1 MDMDSRKEKILEAV
15 VLDYIQTAEPV
26 GSRTISKKYDLGVSP
41 ATIRN
46 EMADLEE
53 MGLIEQ
59 PHTSAGRIP
68 SDKGYRYYVDY
79 LMQHD
84 EVKSEARELIKES
97 ISKKTTQVEETVSN
111 ILNTLSQTSGYTSL
125 MLLNEPATENKLKL
139 LQLMPLETGRALMVI
154 VTDDDKI
161 ENRFIQIPPQ
171 LGKEDLELVSQMLNM
186 HLKGLSTDGW
196 QQNILENI
204 FSQLNRQKQVVDTA
218 LEMLGEIL
226 HKNDTAKEKIF
237 YKGGLNMLTQ
247 PEFKDVNK
255 VHNILMSLENKDTM
269 NKILHENTVN
279 EISVKIGTEH
289 DIPDLKDCSIIVAS
303 YKNNG
308 KEIGKVGLL
317 GPKRMDYSNS
327 MAVLD
332 VLLKDLNGGEG
343 RE

>member
-237 YKGGLNMLTQ
+237 YKMAG
-247 PEFKDVNK
+247 
-255 VHNILMSLENKDTM
+255 
-269 NKILHENTVN
+269 
-279 EISVKIGTEH
+279 
-289 DIPDLKDCSIIVAS
+289 SIC
-303 YKNNG
+303 
-308 KEIGKVGLL
+308 
-317 GPKRMDYSNS
+317 
-327 MAVLD
+327 
-332 VLLKDLNGGEG
+332 
-343 RE
+343 

>member
-1 MDMDSRKEKILEAV
+1 
-15 VLDYIQTAEPV
+15 
-26 GSRTISKKYDLGVSP
+26 
-41 ATIRN
+41 
-46 EMADLEE
+46 
-53 MGLIEQ
+53 
-59 PHTSAGRIP
+59 
-68 SDKGYRYYVDY
+68 
-79 LMQHD
+79 
-84 EVKSEARELIKES
+84 
-97 ISKKTTQVEETVSN
+97 
-111 ILNTLSQTSGYTSL
+111 
-125 MLLNEPATENKLKL
+125 
-139 LQLMPLETGRALMVI
+139 MVI

>member
-1 MDMDSRKEKILEAV
+1 
-15 VLDYIQTAEPV
+15 
-26 GSRTISKKYDLGVSP
+26 
-41 ATIRN
+41 
-46 EMADLEE
+46 
-53 MGLIEQ
+53 
-59 PHTSAGRIP
+59 
-68 SDKGYRYYVDY
+68 
-79 LMQHD
+79 
-84 EVKSEARELIKES
+84 
-97 ISKKTTQVEETVSN
+97 
-111 ILNTLSQTSGYTSL
+111 
-125 MLLNEPATENKLKL
+125 
-139 LQLMPLETGRALMVI
+139 
-154 VTDDDKI
+154 
-161 ENRFIQIPPQ
+161 
-171 LGKEDLELVSQMLNM
+171 
-186 HLKGLSTDGW
+186 
-196 QQNILENI
+196 
-204 FSQLNRQKQVVDTA
+204 
-218 LEMLGEIL
+218 
-226 HKNDTAKEKIF
+226 
-237 YKGGLNMLTQ
+237 MLTQ

>member
-26 GSRTISKKYDLGVSP
+26 GSRTISKKYNLGVSP

-53 MGLIEQ
+53 MGLIVQ

-84 EVKSEARELIKES
+84 QIKKEARDYIQES
-97 ISKKTTQVEETVSN
+97 IKKKTTEVEETVNN
-111 ILNTLSQTSGYTSL
+111 ILDILSTTTHYTPMMLINEQQADHSL
-125 MLLNEPATENKLKL
+125 QL
-139 LQLMPLETGRALMVI
+139 LQLLPLEAGRALMVI

-171 LGKEDLELVSQMLNM
+171 FGKEDLELVSQMLNM
-186 HLKGLSTDGW
+186 HLKGLSADGW
-196 QQNILENI
+196 QKNVLENI
-204 FSQLNRQKQVVDTA
+204 FSQLQRQKQVVDSA
-218 LEMLGEIL
+218 LEMLAGIL
-226 HKNDTAKEKIF
+226 HKNNNSEEKIY

-247 PEFKDVNK
+247 PEFQDVGK
-255 VHNILMSLENKDTM
+255 VHNILMTLENKDVV
-269 NKILHENTVN
+269 NKILNNNNIN

-289 DIPDLKDCSIIVAS
+289 DIPDLEDCSIIVAS

-327 MAVLD
+327 MAVFD
-332 VLLKDLNGGEG
+332 VLLKDLNGGESD
-343 RE
+343 E

>member
-1 MDMDSRKEKILEAV
+1 
-15 VLDYIQTAEPV
+15 
-26 GSRTISKKYDLGVSP
+26 
-41 ATIRN
+41 
-46 EMADLEE
+46 
-53 MGLIEQ
+53 
-59 PHTSAGRIP
+59 
-68 SDKGYRYYVDY
+68 
-79 LMQHD
+79 
-84 EVKSEARELIKES
+84 
-97 ISKKTTQVEETVSN
+97 
-111 ILNTLSQTSGYTSL
+111 
-125 MLLNEPATENKLKL
+125 
-139 LQLMPLETGRALMVI
+139 
-154 VTDDDKI
+154 
-161 ENRFIQIPPQ
+161 
-171 LGKEDLELVSQMLNM
+171 MLNM

-247 PEFKDVNK
+247 PEFRDVNK